1 MVLGKGT
8 TLVNELKLET
18 AVFFGGCAD
27 NGSNEECDYSE
38 DAIATFVVL
47 QLAGVAC
54 AKAAQLVGKP
64 FKINGQY
71 GMR

>member
-1 MVLGKGT
+1 LNGGEAGIG
-8 TLVNELKLET
+8 ELKEP
-18 AVFFGGCAD
+18 VFFLIWGCA
-27 NGSNEECDYSE
+27 NNASNEERHYSE
-38 DAIATFVVL
+38 DAIATSVVL

-64 FKINGQY
+64 FKINSQY